1 MTNCLPKKTC
11 LLSANQAAESTYTV
25 IEFLTDLF
33 GDEVTSDRRVAV
45 FTTPDR
51 QARFFTDYQEA
62 QRYAV
67 GQSASQNVYF
77 GLGLIRGQPK
87 GRGKLDNIAAIGGL
101 WCDIDISS
109 PAHPKGNLPKNI
121 GEAKSILAEMP
132 LAPSIV
138 VGSGHGLHAY
148 WLLQEPWIFDGDED
162 RSHAALLAKRW
173 HGKVCSVA
181 AKRGWALENLGDLT
195 RVKSGRPPA
204 RSNAASGSEV
214 CSDTIGEQRR
224 GVHLGHHARRW
235 SAPSR
240 LAAAIYDGSRPD
252 LAEQA
257 FAFDRDLRHL
267 PFATSDSRGCWVSFE
282 YFGHTA
288 FDRTPTGAKSVS

>member
-1 MTNCLPKKTC
+1 MPFASSSSIIIKNEITKDWAIDCL
-11 LLSANQAAESTYTV
+11 S
-25 IEFLTDLF
+25 
-33 GDEVTSDRRVAV
+33 R
-45 FTTPDR
+45 TT
-51 QARFFTDYQEA
+51 
-62 QRYAV
+62 
-67 GQSASQNVYF
+67 
-77 GLGLIRGQPK
+77 
-87 GRGKLDNIAAIGGL
+87 
-101 WCDIDISS
+101 
-109 PAHPKGNLPKNI
+109 
-121 GEAKSILAEMP
+121 
-132 LAPSIV
+132 
-138 VGSGHGLHAY
+138 
-148 WLLQEPWIFDGDED
+148 
-162 RSHAALLAKRW
+162 
-173 HGKVCSVA
+173 
-181 AKRGWALENLGDLT
+181 
-195 RVKSGRPPA
+195 KSGRPPA

-288 FDRTPTGAKSVS
+288 GRVLTTNIEDQADHSRA